1 MSDIDSRYFVTYP
14 SRTNTTIALTLIFVT
29 VVVIIFI
36 VVIVLLLRK
45 STSSSTCT
53 AAPSPPTGVTAVYVS
68 PTQFNVTWAPVQ
80 AAISYTIYIGTI
92 NGFSPGQAILT
103 KSATVPPAAITNLKT
118 NVTYYILIVSIN
130 SCGTS
135 ATSEQITFQFVNPS

>member
-103 KSATVPPAAITNLKT
+103 KSMLTVQCLDLFIWILKIADWTQSHISNLQIIFSFIR
-118 NVTYYILIVSIN
+118 ILN
-130 SCGTS
+130 K
-135 ATSEQITFQFVNPS
+135 